1 VRKRTA
7 AHPTRRE
14 EKEHRMTE
22 NLASALAAFQAELP
36 RVGTD
41 NLGVIPGKDGKQGF
55 KYKYANL
62 AEVSHAALP
71 LLARHGLSWS
81 CKPTLLDGKLVLHYV
96 LRHRSGE
103 QDEGFWPLQGA
114 TPQQLGSSITYGRR
128 YCLTAVTG
136 IAPDDDDD
144 GAAASH
150 APPARPVVEEPD
162 PVELAAQARRRLAGT
177 CKENEWDLA
186 LVADRVA
193 AEHNGRPLRESND
206 AAVIERFRKSLFAVS
221 DSELRASTNGVPA

>member
-1 VRKRTA
+1 
-7 AHPTRRE
+7 
-14 EKEHRMTE
+14 MTD

-71 LLARHGLSWS
+71 LLAKHGLSWS
-81 CKPTLLDGKLVLHYV
+81 CKPTLLDGKLVLHYA
-96 LRHRSGE
+96 LRHVSGE
-103 QDEGFWPLQGA
+103 LDEGFWPLQGG

-150 APPARPVVEEPD
+150 AAAAPRPVPAEPD
-162 PVELAAQARRRLAGT
+162 PVELAMQARGRLANT
-177 CKENEWDLA
+177 CRENGWDLE
-186 LVADRVA
+186 RVA
-193 AEHNGRPLRESND
+193 ARFAAEHDGRPLRESND
-206 AAVIERFRKSLFAVS
+206 AALIERFRKSLFSVS
-221 DSELRASTNGVPA
+221 DTELKAPATNGATS

>member
-1 VRKRTA
+1 
-7 AHPTRRE
+7 
-14 EKEHRMTE
+14 MTE

-96 LRHRSGE
+96 LRHKSGE
-103 QDEGFWPLQGA
+103 FDEGFWPLQGQN
-114 TPQQLGSSITYGRR
+114 PQQLGSSITYGRR

-144 GAAASH
+144 GAAATH
-150 APPARPVVEEPD
+150 APPAARHEQYEEPD
-162 PVELAAQARRRLAGT
+162 PVVAAIQARSRLKAT
-177 CKENEWDLA
+177 CDENGWDLG
-186 LVADRVA
+186 RVGARFA
-193 AEHNGRPLRESND
+193 ASHDGRPLGESND
-206 AAVIERFRKSLFAVS
+206 AGQIERFRKSLFGVS
-221 DSELRASTNGVPA
+221 DSELKASTNGVSA

>member
-1 VRKRTA
+1 
-7 AHPTRRE
+7 
-14 EKEHRMTE
+14 MTE
-22 NLASALAAFQAELP
+22 SLASALAAFQTELP

-71 LLARHGLSWS
+71 LLAKHGLSWS
-81 CKPTLLDGKLVLHYV
+81 CKPTLADGKLVLHYV
-96 LRHRSGE
+96 LRHVAGE
-103 QDEGFWPLQGA
+103 TDEGFWPLQGS

-150 APPARPVVEEPD
+150 ASAQAPSREPTSA
-162 PVELAAQARRRLAGT
+162 ELAAQARGRLAVT
-177 CKENEWDLA
+177 CKENGWDLA
-186 LVADRVA
+186 RVA
-193 AEHNGRPLRESND
+193 NRFTAEQGMVLGEATDH
-206 AAVIERFRKSLFAVS
+206 AMIEKFRKSLF
-221 DSELRASTNGVPA
+221 GVPDAELKAAS

>member
-1 VRKRTA
+1 
-7 AHPTRRE
+7 
-14 EKEHRMTE
+14 MTE
-22 NLASALAAFQAELP
+22 NLAAALAAFQAELP

-81 CKPTLLDGKLVLHYV
+81 CKPTLVDGKLVLHYV
-96 LRHRSGE
+96 LRHVSGE
-103 QDEGFWPLQGA
+103 TDEGFWPLQGG

-150 APPARPVVEEPD
+150 AAARPAVEEPD
-162 PVELAAQARRRLAGT
+162 PVELAAQARGRLAGT
-177 CKENEWDLA
+177 CKENGWDLTI
-186 LVADRVA
+186 VAERFA
-193 AEHNGRPLRESND
+193 STHEGRPLREAND
-206 AAVIERFRKSLFAVS
+206 AGLIERFRKSLFAVS
-221 DSELRASTNGVPA
+221 DAELKAPATNGAVQ